1 MARRLGLVGLAGVA
15 LGLTAEWVGFGWGD
29 PRYWIPDLAV
39 GWTLI
44 GCGLVASTRRPE
56 SRAGALLAAT
66 GLTWFVG
73 NFAQVGVAAVAWV
86 AAHLVYLHR
95 GPLVQLVLTYP
106 SGRPTSRFVRGAV
119 AVGYAAAVITPIW
132 DSEAAT
138 ILLAGLLLAVC
149 AREYVRAV
157 GGTRRARLIALQ
169 AAAGLSLVLAGT
181 AAARLLLPPGEVS
194 GASLLV
200 YEAALC
206 VLAAGLLAGLLID
219 PWQQTTVAD
228 LVVELGEARSG
239 TVRGELARA
248 LGDPSLEIGYWLP
261 DRAGFVDA
269 EGRVLALPGAG
280 SGRSVTVVEREGQPV
295 AALVHDPAVLE
306 DPGLLEAVTSAAQL
320 AAANARLQAE
330 VQARVEELAASRRRI
345 LAARDEERRR
355 LERRLHD
362 GAEVRLRDLAGTLRR
377 GHWSASGEQ
386 TKKQITRS
394 QEQLGRTLEELRRL
408 AQGLHPRMLSEHG
421 LADALAALAKD
432 FPLPVDLNVASTQL
446 PQRVAVVSYFVCAE
460 ALTNIAKHA
469 AAARVTV
476 AVIAGDGRLRVE
488 IADDGIGGADPARGS
503 GLRGLADRVETI
515 GGTLWVESTPGH
527 GTRLAAEIPLGG
539 ETTWR

>member
-15 LGLTAEWVGFGWGD
+15 LGLTAEWVGVGWAD
-29 PRYWIPDLAV
+29 PRHWIPDLAV

-44 GCGLVASTRRPE
+44 GCGLIAWSRRPE

-66 GLTWFVG
+66 GFTWFVW

-106 SGRPTSRFVRGAV
+106 SGRPTSRLVRGAV
-119 AVGYAAAVITPIW
+119 AIGYAAAVITPIW

-149 AREYVRAV
+149 AREYGRAV
-157 GGTRRARLIALQ
+157 GGTRRARLIALR

-206 VLAAGLLAGLLID
+206 VLAGGLLAGLLID

-239 TVRGELARA
+239 TLRGELARA

-295 AALVHDPAVLE
+295 AALVHDPAVLD

-345 LAARDEERRR
+345 LASRDEERRR
-355 LERRLHD
+355 LERRLYD

-386 TKKQITRS
+386 TKKLIARS
-394 QEQLGRTLEELRRL
+394 QEQLTRTLEELRRL
-408 AQGLHPRMLSEHG
+408 AQGLHPRMLSEQG
-421 LADALAALAKD
+421 LAAALAALAKD

-446 PQRVAVVSYFVCAE
+446 PQRVAVVAYFICAE
-460 ALTNIAKHA
+460 ALANAAKHA

-476 AVIAGDGRLRVE
+476 AVIASDGRLRVE
-488 IADDGIGGADPARGS
+488 IADDGVGGADPARGS

-527 GTRLAAEIPLGG
+527 GTRLAAEIPFGG
-539 ETTWR
+539 EAT